1 MKQPLKENGGLP
13 ASILWTLA
21 IVAGVSVANIYYI
34 QPLLN
39 MIRHEL
45 GISEFRT
52 NLIAMVTQIGY
63 AAGLL
68 FITPL
73 GDLYQRK
80 KIILVTI
87 TVLYTVYIA
96 FHNSAE
102 RVNTQ
107 IDHAFKSAI
116 TEDYNERLAYISYY
130 HPEPTNW
137 DIKMYTIAPS
147 LHQKVKSYT
156 IRTRQGK
163 TIYTFKDSLDEQ
175 TAKRMLNQYILS
187 QLKPIKPDELNATFR
202 KILSDHGIT
211 GRTGT
216 IYYNKS
222 ISQHSDQSSAIP
234 RTAYNTPRYIVDI
247 TQNIKVQV
255 WVNYDFKTILRH
267 IDNTLFWLIGQ
278 LMILIFILIFLKKEK
293 DTQTLLT
300 RMNIDMEKQELYI
313 GNKKCNIQ
321 KLDLTLLNMLYER
334 AGTCVSREEIKKSF
348 WPTDDNAN
356 EKIDAHIKSIRKV
369 LKEFQEYKLITVRG
383 KGYYLRIP

>member
-1 MKQPLKENGGLP
+1 MKRAK
-13 ASILWTLA
+13 T
-21 IVAGVSVANIYYI
+21 
-34 QPLLN
+34 
-39 MIRHEL
+39 H
-45 GISEFRT
+45 
-52 NLIAMVTQIGY
+52 
-63 AAGLL
+63 
-68 FITPL
+68 
-73 GDLYQRK
+73 
-80 KIILVTI
+80 IILFMAVTT

-96 FHNSAE
+96 FHNSTE

-116 TEDYNERLAYISYY
+116 TEDYNERLSYISYY

-202 KILSDHGIT
+202 KILSDHDIT

-234 RTAYNTPRYIVDI
+234 RTAHNLSNINTEGYTRQQIA
-247 TQNIKVQV
+247 
-255 WVNYDFKTILRH
+255 FR
-267 IDNTLFWLIGQ
+267 
-278 LMILIFILIFLKKEK
+278 
-293 DTQTLLT
+293 DT
-300 RMNIDMEKQELYI
+300 
-313 GNKKCNIQ
+313 
-321 KLDLTLLNMLYER
+321 
-334 AGTCVSREEIKKSF
+334 
-348 WPTDDNAN
+348 
-356 EKIDAHIKSIRKV
+356 H
-369 LKEFQEYKLITVRG
+369 
-383 KGYYLRIP
+383 YLRIGGSYASPSASVYGLGVGISEIRRIRDEFIDKAYRTENGRLGYYSNQYKAIEEVEDQFGELQDRKSVV

>member
-1 MKQPLKENGGLP
+1 MKRAK
-13 ASILWTLA
+13 T
-21 IVAGVSVANIYYI
+21 
-34 QPLLN
+34 
-39 MIRHEL
+39 H
-45 GISEFRT
+45 
-52 NLIAMVTQIGY
+52 
-63 AAGLL
+63 
-68 FITPL
+68 
-73 GDLYQRK
+73 
-80 KIILVTI
+80 IILFMAVTI

-234 RTAYNTPRYIVDI
+234 RTA
-247 TQNIKVQV
+247 
-255 WVNYDFKTILRH
+255 
-267 IDNTLFWLIGQ
+267 
-278 LMILIFILIFLKKEK
+278 
-293 DTQTLLT
+293 
-300 RMNIDMEKQELYI
+300 
-313 GNKKCNIQ
+313 
-321 KLDLTLLNMLYER
+321 
-334 AGTCVSREEIKKSF
+334 
-348 WPTDDNAN
+348 
-356 EKIDAHIKSIRKV
+356 
-369 LKEFQEYKLITVRG
+369 
-383 KGYYLRIP
+383 

>member
-1 MKQPLKENGGLP
+1 
-13 ASILWTLA
+13 
-21 IVAGVSVANIYYI
+21 
-34 QPLLN
+34 
-39 MIRHEL
+39 
-45 GISEFRT
+45 
-52 NLIAMVTQIGY
+52 
-63 AAGLL
+63 
-68 FITPL
+68 
-73 GDLYQRK
+73 
-80 KIILVTI
+80 
-87 TVLYTVYIA
+87 
-96 FHNSAE
+96 
-102 RVNTQ
+102 
-107 IDHAFKSAI
+107 
-116 TEDYNERLAYISYY
+116 
-130 HPEPTNW
+130 
-137 DIKMYTIAPS
+137 MYTIAPS

-222 ISQHSDQSSAIP
+222 ISQHSGQSSAIP

-247 TQNIKVQV
+247 TQNIKVQA

-300 RMNIDMEKQELYI
+300 CMNIDMEKQELYI

-334 AGTCVSREEIKKSF
+334 AGICVSREEIKKSF

>member
-1 MKQPLKENGGLP
+1 MLR
-13 ASILWTLA
+13 A
-21 IVAGVSVANIYYI
+21 
-34 QPLLN
+34 
-39 MIRHEL
+39 
-45 GISEFRT
+45 
-52 NLIAMVTQIGY
+52 
-63 AAGLL
+63 LL
-68 FITPL
+68 FTAITVDAVIGTFVLTLILCTNRFDAFRRCPVVKRKQTRDVDFYHARHTAL
-73 GDLYQRK
+73 TTGAANQKFCSIFLHREIPPFLLFRFSIIVHFPFWNKADLCGHFHAPFTLNFLLFQKRSDKHLFFLNVIYFCIQIHTMKRAK
-80 KIILVTI
+80 THIILFMAVTI

-247 TQNIKVQV
+247 TQNIKVQA
-255 WVNYDFKTILRH
+255 WVNYDFK
-267 IDNTLFWLIGQ
+267 LFTTHRQ
-278 LMILIFILIFLKKEK
+278 H
-293 DTQTLLT
+293 TLLAHRT
-300 RMNIDMEKQELYI
+300 IDDSYFH
-313 GNKKCNIQ
+313 
-321 KLDLTLLNMLYER
+321 THF
-334 AGTCVSREEIKKSF
+334 S
-348 WPTDDNAN
+348 
-356 EKIDAHIKSIRKV
+356 
-369 LKEFQEYKLITVRG
+369 
-383 KGYYLRIP
+383 

>member
-1 MKQPLKENGGLP
+1 MKRAK
-13 ASILWTLA
+13 T
-21 IVAGVSVANIYYI
+21 
-34 QPLLN
+34 
-39 MIRHEL
+39 H
-45 GISEFRT
+45 
-52 NLIAMVTQIGY
+52 
-63 AAGLL
+63 
-68 FITPL
+68 
-73 GDLYQRK
+73 
-80 KIILVTI
+80 IILFMAVTI

-116 TEDYNERLAYISYY
+116 TEDYNERLTYISYY

-247 TQNIKVQV
+247 TQNIKVQA

-300 RMNIDMEKQELYI
+300 RMNIDMEEQELYI

-321 KLDLTLLNMLYER
+321 KLDLTLLNMLYEK

>member
-1 MKQPLKENGGLP
+1 MKRAK
-13 ASILWTLA
+13 T
-21 IVAGVSVANIYYI
+21 
-34 QPLLN
+34 
-39 MIRHEL
+39 H
-45 GISEFRT
+45 
-52 NLIAMVTQIGY
+52 
-63 AAGLL
+63 
-68 FITPL
+68 
-73 GDLYQRK
+73 
-80 KIILVTI
+80 IILFMAVTI

-116 TEDYNERLAYISYY
+116 TEDYNERLSYISYY

-187 QLKPIKPDELNATFR
+187 QLKPISPMSLNATFR

-247 TQNIKVQV
+247 TQNIKVQA
-255 WVNYDFKTILRH
+255 WVNYDFKNYLRH
-267 IDNTLFWLIGQ
+267 IDNTLFLAHRTIDDSY
-278 LMILIFILIFLKKEK
+278 FPCSFFLKRKRIL
-293 DTQTLLT
+293 QTLLAL
-300 RMNIDMEKQELYI
+300 MNIDMEKQELYI
-313 GNKKCNIQ
+313 ETKSATFKKWN
-321 KLDLTLLNMLYER
+321 LTLLNMLFMK
-334 AGTCVSREEIKKSF
+334 SR
-348 WPTDDNAN
+348 NL
-356 EKIDAHIKSIRKV
+356 RK
-369 LKEFQEYKLITVRG
+369 
-383 KGYYLRIP
+383 P

>member
-1 MKQPLKENGGLP
+1 MKRAK
-13 ASILWTLA
+13 T
-21 IVAGVSVANIYYI
+21 
-34 QPLLN
+34 
-39 MIRHEL
+39 H
-45 GISEFRT
+45 
-52 NLIAMVTQIGY
+52 
-63 AAGLL
+63 
-68 FITPL
+68 
-73 GDLYQRK
+73 
-80 KIILVTI
+80 IILFMAVTT

-96 FHNSAE
+96 FHNSTE

-116 TEDYNERLAYISYY
+116 TEDYNERLSYISYY

-202 KILSDHGIT
+202 KILSDHDIT

-247 TQNIKVQV
+247 TQNIKVQA

-278 LMILIFILIFLKKEK
+278 LMILIFILIFLK
-293 DTQTLLT
+293 
-300 RMNIDMEKQELYI
+300 
-313 GNKKCNIQ
+313 
-321 KLDLTLLNMLYER
+321 
-334 AGTCVSREEIKKSF
+334 
-348 WPTDDNAN
+348 
-356 EKIDAHIKSIRKV
+356 RK
-369 LKEFQEYKLITVRG
+369 
-383 KGYYLRIP
+383 RIPKHSLLL

>member
-1 MKQPLKENGGLP
+1 
-13 ASILWTLA
+13 
-21 IVAGVSVANIYYI
+21 
-34 QPLLN
+34 
-39 MIRHEL
+39 
-45 GISEFRT
+45 
-52 NLIAMVTQIGY
+52 
-63 AAGLL
+63 
-68 FITPL
+68 
-73 GDLYQRK
+73 
-80 KIILVTI
+80 
-87 TVLYTVYIA
+87 
-96 FHNSAE
+96 
-102 RVNTQ
+102 
-107 IDHAFKSAI
+107 
-116 TEDYNERLAYISYY
+116 
-130 HPEPTNW
+130 
-137 DIKMYTIAPS
+137 MYTIAPS

-247 TQNIKVQV
+247 TQNIKVQA

-293 DTQTLLT
+293 GTQTLLT

>member
-1 MKQPLKENGGLP
+1 MKRAK
-13 ASILWTLA
+13 T
-21 IVAGVSVANIYYI
+21 
-34 QPLLN
+34 
-39 MIRHEL
+39 H
-45 GISEFRT
+45 
-52 NLIAMVTQIGY
+52 
-63 AAGLL
+63 
-68 FITPL
+68 
-73 GDLYQRK
+73 
-80 KIILVTI
+80 IILFMAVTI

-247 TQNIKVQV
+247 TQNIKVQ
-255 WVNYDFKTILRH
+255 
-267 IDNTLFWLIGQ
+267 

-321 KLDLTLLNMLYER
+321 KLDLTLLNMLYEK

>member
-1 MKQPLKENGGLP
+1 MKRAK
-13 ASILWTLA
+13 T
-21 IVAGVSVANIYYI
+21 
-34 QPLLN
+34 
-39 MIRHEL
+39 H
-45 GISEFRT
+45 
-52 NLIAMVTQIGY
+52 
-63 AAGLL
+63 
-68 FITPL
+68 
-73 GDLYQRK
+73 
-80 KIILVTI
+80 IILFMAVTI

-163 TIYTFKDSLDEQ
+163 TIYTSKDSLDEQ

-222 ISQHSDQSSAIP
+222 ISQHSGQSSAIP

-247 TQNIKVQV
+247 TQNIKVQA

-334 AGTCVSREEIKKSF
+334 AGICVSREEIKKSF

>member
-1 MKQPLKENGGLP
+1 MKRAK
-13 ASILWTLA
+13 T
-21 IVAGVSVANIYYI
+21 
-34 QPLLN
+34 
-39 MIRHEL
+39 H
-45 GISEFRT
+45 
-52 NLIAMVTQIGY
+52 
-63 AAGLL
+63 
-68 FITPL
+68 
-73 GDLYQRK
+73 
-80 KIILVTI
+80 IILFMAVTI

-247 TQNIKVQV
+247 TQNIKVQA
-255 WVNYDFKTILRH
+255 WVNYDL
-267 IDNTLFWLIGQ
+267 
-278 LMILIFILIFLKKEK
+278 
-293 DTQTLLT
+293 
-300 RMNIDMEKQELYI
+300 
-313 GNKKCNIQ
+313 
-321 KLDLTLLNMLYER
+321 

>member
-1 MKQPLKENGGLP
+1 MKRAK
-13 ASILWTLA
+13 T
-21 IVAGVSVANIYYI
+21 
-34 QPLLN
+34 
-39 MIRHEL
+39 H
-45 GISEFRT
+45 
-52 NLIAMVTQIGY
+52 
-63 AAGLL
+63 
-68 FITPL
+68 
-73 GDLYQRK
+73 
-80 KIILVTI
+80 IILFMAVTI

-216 IYYNKS
+216 IYYTHFPTQRPKFCNS
-222 ISQHSDQSSAIP
+222 PNGIQYSPIHS
-234 RTAYNTPRYIVDI
+234 RYHPEHQG
-247 TQNIKVQV
+247 TSM
-255 WVNYDFKTILRH
+255 
-267 IDNTLFWLIGQ
+267 G
-278 LMILIFILIFLKKEK
+278 
-293 DTQTLLT
+293 
-300 RMNIDMEKQELYI
+300 
-313 GNKKCNIQ
+313 
-321 KLDLTLLNMLYER
+321 KL
-334 AGTCVSREEIKKSF
+334 
-348 WPTDDNAN
+348 
-356 EKIDAHIKSIRKV
+356 
-369 LKEFQEYKLITVRG
+369 
-383 KGYYLRIP
+383 